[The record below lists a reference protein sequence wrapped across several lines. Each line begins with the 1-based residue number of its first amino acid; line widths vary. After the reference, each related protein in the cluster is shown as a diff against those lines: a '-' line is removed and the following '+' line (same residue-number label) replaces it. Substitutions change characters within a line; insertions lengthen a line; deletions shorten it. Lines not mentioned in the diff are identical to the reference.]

1 MTPGAARTGPPKTA
15 MPTLSRVG
23 RGVRLPPGGRTPGH
37 QGDIM
42 TMDVRDRAPAPAV
55 RGRTLTLD
63 EAARRRAAARVLAMR
78 RARRD
83 ARVRAARVRRALLG

>member
-1 MTPGAARTGPPKTA
+1 
-15 MPTLSRVG
+15 
-23 RGVRLPPGGRTPGH
+23 
-37 QGDIM
+37 M
-42 TMDVRDRAPAPAV
+42 TMDVRDRTPAPAV
-55 RGRTLTLD
+55 RGRALTLD

>member
-1 MTPGAARTGPPKTA
+1 
-15 MPTLSRVG
+15 
-23 RGVRLPPGGRTPGH
+23 
-37 QGDIM
+37 M